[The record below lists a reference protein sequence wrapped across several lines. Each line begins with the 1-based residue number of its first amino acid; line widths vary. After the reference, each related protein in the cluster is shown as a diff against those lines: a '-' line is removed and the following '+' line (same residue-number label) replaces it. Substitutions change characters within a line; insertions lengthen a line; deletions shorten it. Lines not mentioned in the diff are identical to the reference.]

1 MYYHYFKVIAESDTF
16 AQGLNK
22 IMNDELSEYPKTL
35 NACSKYTL
43 MPEVSRVH
51 FEKKPKTTISPLSP
65 QVSIGFL
72 YHCGKSLNLFYPQ
85 ECSQV

>member
-51 FEKKPKTTISPLSP
+51 FEKKNRKP
-65 QVSIGFL
+65 QYLL
-72 YHCGKSLNLFYPQ
+72 YLRRFQLDSCITVEKA
-85 ECSQV
+85 